1 MVPDVATVEL
11 CGALKVGSARERRG
25 VGLGV
30 EEDGCMWSPEG
41 TVTRRCT

>member
-11 CGALKVGSARERRG
+11 CGALKVGGVRERRG
-25 VGLGV
+25 WGWESRRMGA
-30 EEDGCMWSPEG
+30 CEG